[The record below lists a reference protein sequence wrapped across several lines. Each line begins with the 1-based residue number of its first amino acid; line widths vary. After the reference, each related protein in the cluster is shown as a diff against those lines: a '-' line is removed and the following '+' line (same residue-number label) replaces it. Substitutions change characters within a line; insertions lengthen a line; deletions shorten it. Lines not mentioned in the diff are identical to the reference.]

1 MNRNERKTCL
11 NWMEVNEQWMIGGCL
26 RSFNSFISSIPFFEN
41 GWNWLKWRELTS
53 WEALCVLR
61 WAGSE
66 EQWSKAAASAANSI
80 NFFNL
85 FQSIQ
90 SIPLLTS
97 ELMIDEERRNDWF
110 ALLLPPRRLSFLFKE
125 MNWARSSSSRFIKQW
140 RTLSWL
146 FEKIGYFN
154 STW

>member
-1 MNRNERKTCL
+1 
-11 NWMEVNEQWMIGGCL
+11 MELVKSIDVALGEPRGAGANITASAHSTL
-26 RSFNSFISSIPFFEN
+26 FISFLSSLPN
-41 GWNWLKWRELTS
+41 GKKEEMKEEWKS